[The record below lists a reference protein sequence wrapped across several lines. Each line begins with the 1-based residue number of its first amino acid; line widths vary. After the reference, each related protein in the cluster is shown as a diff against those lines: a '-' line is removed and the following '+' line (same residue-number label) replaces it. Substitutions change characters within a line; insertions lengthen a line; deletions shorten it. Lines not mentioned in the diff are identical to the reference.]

1 MKKALQILL
10 LVAVTM
16 MLFGCQGTSESEN
29 VLRVGATP
37 VPHVELLNQVKDQLA
52 DQGITLEIVE
62 FTDYVKPN
70 LSLNDGEIDVNFFQH
85 LPYLEDFNEERGL
98 DLVSVAGIHV
108 EPMGLYSEK
117 IKSLDALTDGAVISI
132 PNDAVNGGRALLL
145 LQAQGLVTIDPAAGL
160 EATEADI
167 TDNPKGLVIQAIEAA
182 QLPRTLADVDAA
194 VINGNYAIEAG
205 FNPIADALILEG
217 GDSPYVNILT
227 TRADN
232 ADDPKVQA
240 LVEAMQTEAIQAF
253 IEETYQGAVVAA
265 FTE

>member
-10 LVAVTM
+10 LVASTM
-16 MLFGCQGTSESEN
+16 MLFGCQSTSESTN

-37 VPHVELLNQVKDQLA
+37 VPHVELLNQVKEQLA
-52 DQGITLEIVE
+52 EDGIELEIIE

-108 EPMGLYSEK
+108 EPMGLYSQSLEK
-117 IKSLDALTDGAVISI
+117 FEDLPDGATISI

-145 LQAQGLVTIDPAAGL
+145 LQSAGLIELDPAAGL

-167 TDNPKGLVIQAIEAA
+167 TVNPKGITIQAIEAA
-182 QLPRTLADVDAA
+182 QLPRTLVDVDAS

-205 FNPIADALILEG
+205 FNPITDALLLEG

-227 TRADN
+227 TRTDN

-240 LVEAMQTEAIQAF
+240 LVKALQKEDIKRF
-253 IEETYQGAVVAA
+253 IAETYQGAVVAA
-265 FTE
+265 FTD

>member
-16 MLFGCQGTSESEN
+16 MLFGCQSTSESSN

-37 VPHVELLNQVKDQLA
+37 VPHVQLLNQVKDQLA
-52 DQGITLEIVE
+52 EEGIELEIIE

-85 LPYLEDFNEERGL
+85 LPYLEDFNEERGMN
-98 DLVSVAGIHV
+98 LVSVAGIHV

-117 IKSLDALTDGAVISI
+117 FDSFDALPEGATISI

-145 LQAQGLVTIDPAAGL
+145 LQSEGLIELDPEAGL

-167 TDNPKGLVIQAIEAA
+167 VANPKGITIQAIEAA
-182 QLPRTLADVDAA
+182 QLPRTLVDVDAS

-205 FNPIADALILEG
+205 FNPIADALLLEG

-227 TRADN
+227 TREDN
-232 ADDPKVQA
+232 AADPKVKALIQA
-240 LVEAMQTEAIQAF
+240 LQTEAIETF
-253 IEETYQGAVVAA
+253 IQETYEGAVVAA

>member
-16 MLFGCQGTSESEN
+16 MLFGCQSTSESSN

-37 VPHVELLNQVKDQLA
+37 VPHVELLNQVKDKLA
-52 DQGITLEIVE
+52 DEGIELEIIE

-98 DLVSVAGIHV
+98 NLVPVAGIHV

-117 IKSLDALTDGAVISI
+117 IASFEDLPEGAVVSI

-145 LQAQGLVTIDPAAGL
+145 LESAGLIQLDPDAGL

-167 TDNPKGLVIQAIEAA
+167 IENPKKISVQAIEAA

-205 FNPIADALILEG
+205 FNPIEDALLLEG

-227 TRADN
+227 TREDN
-232 ADDPKVQA
+232 ADDPKVKA
-240 LVEAMQTEAIQAF
+240 LIEALQTDEIQKF
-253 IEETYQGAVVAA
+253 IEETYNGAVVAA